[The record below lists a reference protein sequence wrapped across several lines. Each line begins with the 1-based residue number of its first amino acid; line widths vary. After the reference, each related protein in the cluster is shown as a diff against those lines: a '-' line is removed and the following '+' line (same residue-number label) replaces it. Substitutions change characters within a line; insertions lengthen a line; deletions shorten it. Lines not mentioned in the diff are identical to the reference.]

1 MKRGFLTTAVCAAGT
16 LLGCSDDQGPTGLI
30 TPRLDFTVTV
40 PAEIPTKDDLN
51 IEVRIL
57 DTRLIEYP
65 LTIDFEKQNLDEAF
79 VGAGQLILF
88 NEADR
93 TATLLSV
100 PIAEDPRFRVTI
112 TESSDRAFSVSQ
124 TTDRIDVL
132 DFP

>member
-1 MKRGFLTTAVCAAGT
+1 MKRGFLTAAVCACAA
-16 LLGCSDDQGPTGLI
+16 LFGCDDEGPTGLL
-30 TPRLDFTVTV
+30 TPRLDFTVLV
-40 PAEIPTKDDLN
+40 PAEITTKDDLD

-57 DTRLIEYP
+57 DTRLVEYP
-65 LTIDFEKQNLDEAF
+65 LAIAFEKQNLDEAF

-88 NEADR
+88 DQNER

>member
-1 MKRGFLTTAVCAAGT
+1 MKRGFLTAAVCAGAA
-16 LLGCSDDQGPTGLI
+16 LFGCDDEGPTGPL
-30 TPRLDFTVTV
+30 TPRLDFTISV
-40 PAEIPTKDDLN
+40 PEEIPTKQTTD

-65 LTIDFEKQNLDEAF
+65 LSIVFEKQNLDEAF

-88 NEADR
+88 NESER